1 MKKVLFGITS
11 LTLGG
16 AERVLVDLANALCDK
31 YDVTIFTIYA
41 KGEFEK
47 QLSKK
52 IKVKSLYDMQYNDL
66 TTIKRKII
74 PLKILFNKKNIYKK
88 NIYKKNIYNNYDI
101 EIAFLEGP
109 ITRLFSIKNKNTKKI
124 AWIHNDITKVFGN
137 GLKSKLK
144 KMLDKRIYSKYDTLV
159 FVSKDN
165 LKKFNKE
172 YKDIRDKYLEPIK
185 KEVIYNY
192 IDKEN
197 VIKKAEEK
205 NNIVFNK
212 DRINFVTVARLV
224 EQKGIDRLIEIH
236 SRLIENGLKHN
247 FYIIGDGP
255 EKEELEILIKKHKNE
270 ETFKLLG
277 KKENPYPYIKNADY
291 FCLLS
296 RFEGYGMVLEEAKIL
311 DKSIVITDTA
321 AREAINDYSK
331 AIILENSEQGIY
343 EGLKKIIMDRDI
355 NFNLNRNRTEK
366 YDNSKLLKKVI
377 ELIES

>member
-1 MKKVLFGITS
+1 MKKILFGITS

-31 YDVTIFTIYA
+31 YEITIFTIYA
-41 KGEFEK
+41 KGELEK

-52 IKVKSLYDMQYNDL
+52 LKVKSLYNVEYNEL
-66 TTIKRKII
+66 TNIKRIII
-74 PLKILFNKKNIYKK
+74 PLKILLNRKKIYKK
-88 NIYKKNIYNNYDI
+88 YIYDNYDV

-109 ITRLFSIKNKNTKKI
+109 ITRLFSINNKNTKKI

-144 KMLDKRIYSKYDTLV
+144 KILDKRIYSKYDTIV
-159 FVSKDN
+159 FVSEDN

-172 YKDIRDKYLEPIK
+172 YKDIRNKYLEPIK

-197 VIKKAEEK
+197 IIKKAEEK
-205 NNIVFNK
+205 SDDIVFNK

-236 SRLIENGLKHN
+236 SRLIKNGLKHN

-255 EKEELEILIKKHKNE
+255 EKEKLEILIKKQKIE

-277 KKENPYPYIKNADY
+277 KKENPYPYIKKADY

-311 DKSIVITDTA
+311 DKPIIITDTA
-321 AREAINDYSK
+321 AREAVENYENARIFKNTEDGIYNGLEN
-331 AIILENSEQGIY
+331 IILNNNKEK
-343 EGLKKIIMDRDI
+343 LKNDNK
-355 NFNLNRNRTEK
+355 FE
-366 YDNSKLLKKVI
+366 YDNKNII
-377 ELIES
+377 EKIERLMEE

>member
-1 MKKVLFGITS
+1 MKKILFGITS

-16 AERVLVDLANALCDK
+16 AERVLVDLSNALCDK
-31 YDVTIFTIYA
+31 YEITIFTIYA
-41 KGEFEK
+41 KGELEK

-52 IKVKSLYDMQYNDL
+52 LKVKSLYNVEYNEL
-66 TTIKRKII
+66 TNIKRIII
-74 PLKILFNKKNIYKK
+74 PLKILLNRKKIYKK
-88 NIYKKNIYNNYDI
+88 YIYDNYDV

-109 ITRLFSIKNKNTKKI
+109 ITRLFSINNKNTKKI

-144 KMLDKRIYSKYDTLV
+144 KILDKRIYSKYDTIV
-159 FVSKDN
+159 FVSEDN

-172 YKDIRDKYLEPIK
+172 YKDIRNKYLEPIK

-197 VIKKAEEK
+197 IIKKAEEK
-205 NNIVFNK
+205 NDIVFNK

-236 SRLIENGLKHN
+236 SRLIKNGLKHN

-255 EKEELEILIKKHKNE
+255 EKEKLEILIKKQKIE

-277 KKENPYPYIKNADY
+277 KKENPYPYIKKADY

-311 DKSIVITDTA
+311 DKPIIITDTA
-321 AREAINDYSK
+321 AREAVENYENARIFKNTEDGIYNGLEN
-331 AIILENSEQGIY
+331 IILNNNKEK
-343 EGLKKIIMDRDI
+343 LKNDNK
-355 NFNLNRNRTEK
+355 FE
-366 YDNSKLLKKVI
+366 YDNKNII
-377 ELIES
+377 EKIERLMEE

>member
-1 MKKVLFGITS
+1 MKKILFGITS

-31 YDVTIFTIYA
+31 YEITIFTIYA
-41 KGEFEK
+41 KGELEK
-47 QLSKK
+47 QLNNK
-52 IKVKSLYDMQYNDL
+52 IKLKSLYDEPYL
-66 TTIKRKII
+66 ELSPLKRKFVV
-74 PLKILFNKKNIYKK
+74 PLEVLLLKKKIYKK
-88 NIYKKNIYNNYDI
+88 YIKDNYDV

-109 ITRLFSIKNKNTKKI
+109 ITRLFSINNKNTKKI

-144 KMLDKRIYSKYDTLV
+144 KILDKKIYSKYDTIV
-159 FVSKDN
+159 FVSEDN

-172 YKDIRDKYLEPIK
+172 YKDIRNKYLEPIK

-197 VIKKAEEK
+197 IIKKAEEK
-205 NNIVFNK
+205 NDDIVFNK

-236 SRLIENGLKHN
+236 SRLIKNGLKHN

-255 EKEELEILIKKHKNE
+255 EKEKLEILIKKQKIE

-277 KKENPYPYIKNADY
+277 KKENPYPYIKKADY

-311 DKSIVITDTA
+311 DKPIIITDTA
-321 AREAINDYSK
+321 AREAVENYENARIFKNTEDGIYNGLEN
-331 AIILENSEQGIY
+331 IILNNNKEK
-343 EGLKKIIMDRDI
+343 LKNDNK
-355 NFNLNRNRTEK
+355 FE
-366 YDNSKLLKKVI
+366 YDNKNII
-377 ELIES
+377 EKIERLMEE

>member
-1 MKKVLFGITS
+1 MKKILFGITS

-16 AERVLVDLANALCDK
+16 AERVLVDLTNALCDK

-52 IKVKSLYDMQYNDL
+52 VKVKSLYNVQYNEL
-66 TTIKRKII
+66 TNIKRKII

-88 NIYKKNIYNNYDI
+88 YIYDNYDI

-137 GLKSKLK
+137 SLKSKLK
-144 KMLDKRIYSKYDTLV
+144 KILDKRIYSKYDTLV

-172 YKDIRDKYLEPIK
+172 YKDIRNKYLEPIK

-192 IDKEN
+192 IDKEKI
-197 VIKKAEEK
+197 IKKAEEK

-212 DRINFVTVARLV
+212 DMINFVTVARLV

-255 EKEELEILIKKHKNE
+255 EKEKLEILIKKHKIE

-311 DKSIVITDTA
+311 DKPIIITDTA
-321 AREAINDYSK
+321 AREAVEKYENARIFENTEDGIYK
-331 AIILENSEQGIY
+331 GLENIILHNNKEK
-343 EGLKKIIMDRDI
+343 LKNDNK
-355 NFNLNRNRTEK
+355 FE
-366 YDNSKLLKKVI
+366 YDNKNIIGKI
-377 ELIES
+377 ERLMEE

>member
-1 MKKVLFGITS
+1 MKKILFGITS

-31 YDVTIFTIYA
+31 YEITIFTIYA
-41 KGEFEK
+41 KGELEK

-52 IKVKSLYDMQYNDL
+52 LKVKSLYNVEYNDL
-66 TTIKRKII
+66 TNIKRSII
-74 PLKILFNKKNIYKK
+74 PLKILLNRKNIYKK
-88 NIYKKNIYNNYDI
+88 YIYDNYDV

-109 ITRLFSIKNKNTKKI
+109 ITRLFSINNKNTKKI

-144 KMLDKRIYSKYDTLV
+144 KILDKKIYSKYDTIV
-159 FVSKDN
+159 FVSEDN

-172 YKDIRDKYLEPIK
+172 YKDIRNKYLEPIK

-197 VIKKAEEK
+197 IIKKAGEK
-205 NNIVFNK
+205 NDIVFNK

-236 SRLIENGLKHN
+236 SRLIKNGLKHN

-255 EKEELEILIKKHKNE
+255 EKEKLEILIKKQKIE

-277 KKENPYPYIKNADY
+277 KKENPYPYIKKADY

-311 DKSIVITDTA
+311 DKPIIITDTA
-321 AREAINDYSK
+321 AREAVENYENARIFNNTEDGIYNGLK
-331 AIILENSEQGIY
+331 NIILNNNKEK
-343 EGLKKIIMDRDI
+343 LKNDNK
-355 NFNLNRNRTEK
+355 FE
-366 YDNSKLLKKVI
+366 YDNKNII
-377 ELIES
+377 EKIERLMEE

>member
-1 MKKVLFGITS
+1 MKKILFGITS

-31 YDVTIFTIYA
+31 YEITIFTIYA
-41 KGEFEK
+41 KGELEK
-47 QLSKK
+47 QLNNK
-52 IKVKSLYDMQYNDL
+52 IKLKSLYDEAYL
-66 TTIKRKII
+66 ELSPLKRKFVV
-74 PLKILFNKKNIYKK
+74 PLEVFLLKKKIYKK
-88 NIYKKNIYNNYDI
+88 YIKDNYDV

-109 ITRLFSIKNKNTKKI
+109 ITRLFSINNKNTKKI

-144 KMLDKRIYSKYDTLV
+144 KILDKKIYSKYDTIV
-159 FVSKDN
+159 FVSEDN

-172 YKDIRDKYLEPIK
+172 YKDIRNKYLEPIK

-197 VIKKAEEK
+197 IIKKAEEK
-205 NNIVFNK
+205 NDIVFNK

-236 SRLIENGLKHN
+236 SRLIKNGLKHN

-255 EKEELEILIKKHKNE
+255 EKEKLEILIKKQKIE

-277 KKENPYPYIKNADY
+277 KKENPYPYIKKADY

-311 DKSIVITDTA
+311 DKPIIITDTA
-321 AREAINDYSK
+321 AREAVKNYENARIFKNTEDGIYNGLEN
-331 AIILENSEQGIY
+331 IILNNNKEK
-343 EGLKKIIMDRDI
+343 LKNDNK
-355 NFNLNRNRTEK
+355 FE
-366 YDNSKLLKKVI
+366 YDNKNII
-377 ELIES
+377 EKIERLMEE

>member
-1 MKKVLFGITS
+1 MKKILFGITS

-31 YDVTIFTIYA
+31 YEITISTIYA
-41 KGEFEK
+41 KGELEK

-52 IKVKSLYDMQYNDL
+52 LKVKSLYNVEYNDL
-66 TTIKRKII
+66 TNIKRSII
-74 PLKILFNKKNIYKK
+74 PLKILLNRKNIYKK
-88 NIYKKNIYNNYDI
+88 YIYDNYDV

-109 ITRLFSIKNKNTKKI
+109 ITRLFSINNKNTKKI

-144 KMLDKRIYSKYDTLV
+144 KILDKKIYSKYDTIV
-159 FVSKDN
+159 FVSEDN

-172 YKDIRDKYLEPIK
+172 YKDIRNKYLEPIK

-197 VIKKAEEK
+197 IIKKAEEK
-205 NNIVFNK
+205 NDIVFNK

-236 SRLIENGLKHN
+236 SRLIKNGLKHN

-255 EKEELEILIKKHKNE
+255 EKEKLEILIKKQKIE

-277 KKENPYPYIKNADY
+277 KKENPYPYIKKADY

-311 DKSIVITDTA
+311 DKPIIITDTA
-321 AREAINDYSK
+321 AREAVENYENARIFKNTEDGIYNGLK
-331 AIILENSEQGIY
+331 NIILNNNKEK
-343 EGLKKIIMDRDI
+343 LKNDNK
-355 NFNLNRNRTEK
+355 FE
-366 YDNSKLLKKVI
+366 YDNKNII
-377 ELIES
+377 EKIERLMEE

>member
-1 MKKVLFGITS
+1 MKKILFGITS

-16 AERVLVDLANALCDK
+16 AERVLVDLTNALCDK
-31 YDVTIFTIYA
+31 YDVAIFTIYA

-52 IKVKSLYDMQYNDL
+52 VKVKSLYNVQYNEL
-66 TTIKRKII
+66 TNIKRKII
-74 PLKILFNKKNIYKK
+74 PLKILLNKKNIYKK
-88 NIYKKNIYNNYDI
+88 YIYDNYDI

-144 KMLDKRIYSKYDTLV
+144 KILDKRIYSKYDTLV

-172 YKDIRDKYLEPIK
+172 YKDIRNKYLEPIK

-192 IDKEN
+192 INKEN
-197 VIKKAEEK
+197 IIKKAEEK
-205 NNIVFNK
+205 TNIVFNK
-212 DRINFVTVARLV
+212 DMINFVTVARLV

-236 SRLIENGLKHN
+236 SRLIKNGLKHN

-255 EKEELEILIKKHKNE
+255 EKEKLEILIKKHKIE

-311 DKSIVITDTA
+311 DKPIIITDTA
-321 AREAINDYSK
+321 AREAVEKYENARIFENTEDGIYK
-331 AIILENSEQGIY
+331 GLENIILHNNKEK
-343 EGLKKIIMDRDI
+343 LKNDNK
-355 NFNLNRNRTEK
+355 FE
-366 YDNSKLLKKVI
+366 YDNKNIIGKI
-377 ELIES
+377 ERLMEE

>member
-1 MKKVLFGITS
+1 MKKILFGITS

-16 AERVLVDLANALCDK
+16 AERVLVDLSNELCDK

-52 IKVKSLYDMQYNDL
+52 VKVKSLYNVQYNEL
-66 TTIKRKII
+66 TNIKRKII
-74 PLKILFNKKNIYKK
+74 PLKILLNKKNIYKK
-88 NIYKKNIYNNYDI
+88 YIYDNYDI

-144 KMLDKRIYSKYDTLV
+144 KILDKRIYSKYDTLV

-172 YKDIRDKYLEPIK
+172 YKDIRNKYLEPIK

-192 IDKEN
+192 INKEN
-197 VIKKAEEK
+197 IIKKAEEK
-205 NNIVFNK
+205 TNIVFNK
-212 DRINFVTVARLV
+212 DMINFVTVARLV

-236 SRLIENGLKHN
+236 SRLIKNGLKHN

-255 EKEELEILIKKHKNE
+255 EKEKLEILIKKHKIE

-311 DKSIVITDTA
+311 DKPIIITDTA
-321 AREAINDYSK
+321 AREAVEKYENARIFENTEDGIYK
-331 AIILENSEQGIY
+331 GLENIILHNNKEK
-343 EGLKKIIMDRDI
+343 LKNDNK
-355 NFNLNRNRTEK
+355 FE
-366 YDNSKLLKKVI
+366 YDNKNIIRKI
-377 ELIES
+377 ERLMEE

>member
-1 MKKVLFGITS
+1 MKKILFGITS

-16 AERVLVDLANALCDK
+16 AERVLVDLTNALCDK

-52 IKVKSLYDMQYNDL
+52 VKVKSLYNVQYNEL
-66 TTIKRKII
+66 TNIKRKII
-74 PLKILFNKKNIYKK
+74 PLKILLNKKNIYKK
-88 NIYKKNIYNNYDI
+88 YIYDNYDI

-109 ITRLFSIKNKNTKKI
+109 INRLFSIKNKNTKKI

-144 KMLDKRIYSKYDTLV
+144 KILDKRIYSKYDTLV

-165 LKKFNKE
+165 LKKFDKE
-172 YKDIRDKYLEPIK
+172 YKDIRNKYLEPIK

-192 IDKEN
+192 INKEN
-197 VIKKAEEK
+197 IIKKAEEK
-205 NNIVFNK
+205 TNIVFNK
-212 DRINFVTVARLV
+212 DMINFVTVARLV

-236 SRLIENGLKHN
+236 SRLIKNGLKHN

-255 EKEELEILIKKHKNE
+255 EKEKLEILIKKHKIE

-311 DKSIVITDTA
+311 DKPIIITDTA
-321 AREAINDYSK
+321 AREAVEKYENARIFENTEDGIYK
-331 AIILENSEQGIY
+331 GLENIILHNNKEK
-343 EGLKKIIMDRDI
+343 LKNDNK
-355 NFNLNRNRTEK
+355 FE
-366 YDNSKLLKKVI
+366 YDNKNIIGKI
-377 ELIES
+377 ERLMEE